1 MPLIKGCSPSRRLDT
16 TESEGLVRIGGFVH
30 PLFTDAEYLA
40 RSKFA
45 SRPWPGQA
53 LLLVMGGLLEQTG
66 LFDELAVALVGYDKV
81 RFVSPAFDGDV
92 IRVEVEQIGLIPG
105 NSLDIGLFD
114 ATAFRSD
121 GQVLVET
128 TMRFLLRKAAGNA

>member
-1 MPLIKGCSPSRRLDT
+1 MPLIKGCSPSRRLDAA
-16 TESEGLVRIGGFVH
+16 ESEGLVLIGGFVH

-92 IRVEVEQIGLIPG
+92 IRVEVEQIELSPG